1 VSYIA
6 VIIFGLVEGLT
17 EFLPVSSTGHMILL
31 EEWLALPGSPAF
43 AETFRIVVQLPAI
56 LAVVLYFWKRLWPF
70 SADKSFSSAVLL
82 WMKIIVAFLPA
93 AVSGLFLDDF
103 LEAWFFNPLS
113 ISIALIAGGIV
124 LLLLEKYPAPVQFSR
139 AEEIGFRVALGIGLF
154 QCLAMMPGTS
164 RSAAT
169 IIGAMILGASRP
181 AAAEFSFFLAIPTM
195 VGATAYKTV
204 KTGLDLSA
212 SEWLLIGAGGLTAFI
227 TAWLVVASFMAYIRK
242 RPFAPFA
249 WYRLALGAVI
259 LLLLGA
265 GYL

>member
-1 VSYIA
+1 MSCIS

-31 EEWLALPGSPAF
+31 EEWLSLPGSPAF

-70 SADKSFSSAVLL
+70 SSGTDFNTVFLL
-82 WMKIIVAFLPA
+82 WVKICVAFLPA
-93 AVSGLFLDDF
+93 AVIGFFLDDY
-103 LEAWFFNPLS
+103 LEAWFFNPTS
-113 ISIALIAGGIV
+113 ISIALIIGGIV
-124 LLLLEKYPAPVQFSR
+124 LLLLEKRPPETRFNR
-139 AEEIGFRVALGIGLF
+139 AEEIGFRIALAIGFF

-195 VGATAYKTV
+195 LGATAYKTV
-204 KTGLDLSA
+204 KTGLDLST
-212 SEWLLIGAGGLTAFI
+212 SEWGLIAVGGIVAFV
-227 TAWLVVASFMAYIRK
+227 TAWLVVASFMAYIQK
-242 RPFAPFA
+242 RPYAPFA
-249 WYRLALGAVI
+249 WYRMVLGVVILAL
-259 LLLLGA
+259 LGL